1 MTTKTK
7 TATGVDRLGLQRL
20 ATVACFG
27 ALVLGLT
34 ACGTLSGAARVDSA
48 LYVGPP
54 RTIEAALPRE
64 ADLASAPFAAPER
77 EARLVAAASADTATD
92 AAPQSAHPVA
102 DIPAPDESL
111 TGLMTLLFSG
121 SIMAESSASL
131 RVTGAGPTTVHHF
144 SLALT
149 SAWLRCWLRRTLP
162 TRIATR
168 GRRIA
173 ASRCA
178 PPDRTT
184 TS

>member
-1 MTTKTK
+1 MLAAMRPWLHETLISSDEDPMGVGSSLRYKARMTTKTK

-34 ACGTLSGAARVDSA
+34 PCGTLSGAARVDSA

-54 RTIEAALPRE
+54 RTIEAALPGE

-102 DIPAPDESL
+102 DIPGDPL
-111 TGLMTLLFSG
+111 
-121 SIMAESSASL
+121 I
-131 RVTGAGPTTVHHF
+131 
-144 SLALT
+144 
-149 SAWLRCWLRRTLP
+149 
-162 TRIATR
+162 
-168 GRRIA
+168 
-173 ASRCA
+173 
-178 PPDRTT
+178 
-184 TS
+184 

>member
-1 MTTKTK
+1 MLAAMRPWLHETLISSDEGPTGVGSSLRYKAPRMTTKTK

-54 RTIEAALPRE
+54 RTIEAALPGE

-77 EARLVAAASADTATD
+77 ETRLVAAASADTATD

-111 TGLMTLLFSG
+111 TGLMTLP
-121 SIMAESSASL
+121 IL
-131 RVTGAGPTTVHHF
+131 RIDHG
-144 SLALT
+144 
-149 SAWLRCWLRRTLP
+149 
-162 TRIATR
+162 
-168 GRRIA
+168 
-173 ASRCA
+173 
-178 PPDRTT
+178 
-184 TS
+184 